1 MTTLRWSEQQ
11 LQAHLKA
18 HQNRSGLARERLKQ
32 ENQAKVQ
39 QAKKNA
45 TQAKLERN
53 TNYDDNQVLFCEI
66 AATPPSVNHYWER
79 NGKGMKLS
87 DKARQ
92 FHAVVNA
99 LIPALRLSTRL
110 KLEVTFHFPTNQKR
124 DIDNH
129 LKATIDSL
137 VKCGF
142 CEDDE
147 QFDELHVKRGS
158 VVKGGLIRLKV
169 WEL

>member
-1 MTTLRWSEQQ
+1 MTMRWSEKM
-11 LQAHLKA
+11 LEAHLKA
-18 HQNRSGLARERLKQ
+18 HRNRSNLSKLRLKS
-32 ENQAKVQ
+32 ENDAKVQ
-39 QAKKNA
+39 QARKDIV
-45 TQAKLERN
+45 QAKLEPN
-53 TNYDDNQVLFCEI
+53 TEYDKNQVLFCEV

-79 NGKGMKLS
+79 NGKGMKLT
-87 DKARQ
+87 DRARQ
-92 FHAVVNA
+92 FHAVMMA
-99 LIPALRLSTRL
+99 LVPALRLSSRL
-110 KLEVTFHFPTNQKR
+110 KLEVVFHFPTKQKR

-142 CEDDE
+142 CDDDE
-147 QFDELHVKRGS
+147 QFDELIVKRGA

>member
-1 MTTLRWSEQQ
+1 MRWSEQQ
-11 LQAHLKA
+11 LEAHLKA
-18 HQNRSGLARERLKQ
+18 HRNKAERSKLRLKT
-32 ENQAKVQ
+32 ENDAKVQ
-39 QAKKNA
+39 QARKNIV
-45 TQAKLERN
+45 QAKSEPN
-53 TNYDDNQVLFCEI
+53 TEYDEKQVLFCEV

-79 NGKGMKLS
+79 NGKGMKLT
-87 DKARQ
+87 DRARQ
-92 FHAVVNA
+92 FHAVMMA
-99 LIPALRLSTRL
+99 LVPALRLSSRL
-110 KLEVTFHFPTNQKR
+110 KLEVVFHFPTKQKR

-142 CEDDE
+142 CDDDE
-147 QFDELHVKRGS
+147 QFDELIVKRGA